1 MRGLF
6 RVVLAACGW
15 AEWMTMR
22 KFSKHMPEQIVV
34 KLEKAEALRGEGM
47 SVAQA
52 CRVLGISE
60 ATLCRWRQR
69 YGSMSRSE
77 AKELRELRAHS
88 DRRTLCQA
96 RDHTHAERQ
105 QPDGNPPKR
114 RADHTDHTV
123 KRRRAAVGRVRH
135 LPRALKTAGVE
146 VRSSSRT
153 STSTREPRP
162 TPGHPHSTRKSRLIT

>member
-1 MRGLF
+1 
-6 RVVLAACGW
+6 
-15 AEWMTMR
+15 MR

-60 ATLCRWRQR
+60 VTLCRWCQR
-69 YGSMSRSE
+69 YGSMSRRE
-77 AKELRELRAHS
+77 AKELRELRAQS

-105 QPDGNPPKR
+105 QPDGNAPKR

-123 KRRRAAVGRVRH
+123 KRSRAAVGRVRH
-135 LPRALKTAGVE
+135 CRGP
-146 VRSSSRT
+146 
-153 STSTREPRP
+153 
-162 TPGHPHSTRKSRLIT
+162 